1 MTPAL
6 RESFWENPE
15 YVLALAFSVP
25 DKNASRPQSVTID
38 FSDNEVTATVQLPER
53 ESPPPQL
60 LASKDTI
67 YAAIAAY
74 QVLMER
80 GPGYADS
87 LLESARDF
95 GRYAAQRPPEFIS
108 YSDRKEERSET
119 LGQAD
124 TISFF
129 NQIEIGPRNLEIAV
143 RKTRDAL
150 AFLEHEGLAIDPAF
164 APGLMVLTGLIPVH
178 FSIRTPKG
186 QRIYKEICVNAPYWS
201 LKISRGRNDDGP
213 FNDLDFRFRGIE
225 IVKKAI
231 TAMATQY
238 LESEEE
244 GRRRHGQPVVRR
256 PRAPQFDEE

>member
-1 MTPAL
+1 MTRTL
-6 RESFWENPE
+6 REAFLQNPE
-15 YVLALAFSVP
+15 YVLALMFSAP
-25 DKNASRPQSVTID
+25 DQNESQYQSVTID
-38 FSDNEVTATVQLPER
+38 FSDDEVRATAPRPER
-53 ESPPPQL
+53 ESAAPRL

-80 GPGYADS
+80 GPEYADS
-87 LLESARDF
+87 LLDNAKRF
-95 GRYAAQRPPEFIS
+95 GRYAALHPPEFTP
-108 YSDRKEERSET
+108 YNDRKEGERV
-119 LGQAD
+119 GQSD

-129 NQIEIGPRNLEIAV
+129 NQIETGPRNLEIAV

-150 AFLEHEGLAIDPAF
+150 DFLEQEGLAIDPAF

-201 LKISRGRNDDGP
+201 LKIARGRNEDGP
-213 FNDLDFRFRGIE
+213 FNDVDFRFRGIE

-238 LESEEE
+238 LDSEEE
-244 GRRRHGQPVVRR
+244 GRRRNGQPVVRR
-256 PRAPQFDEE
+256 NRAPQLDGE